1 MSISSHFAPR
11 VLCAALLAGVV
22 AAPASLAAQRGTQ
35 PIDSAYTARIIELTP
50 KHERWKFIT
59 ELVDYLPAS
68 GTVPTPLEANGY
80 VPGTEGRLSRVA
92 DINRYFR
99 AVDAASPRT
108 KLWTIGTSDEGR
120 EMILMA
126 FADEQTIQQLPR
138 YQAIMDSLADPRVLT
153 PESRE
158 RLIREAKPI
167 YWLTG
172 AIHSGETGSPEMLM
186 ELAYRLAVDE
196 GEHIR
201 AIREKAIVLITPVIE
216 TDGRD
221 RYVDTYYQN
230 KELGVNTPLVYWG
243 KYTAHDNNRDGM
255 VVSQRLTRSV
265 NGAFDQWKPVV
276 FHDLHES
283 VPFLYASTGSGPY
296 NEQFDAILVSEW
308 HQLAYQEITEL
319 TRRGLP
325 GVWTHRFYD
334 GWTPNYMFSVA
345 NFRNSIG
352 RFYETYTSRG
362 ADCHTVQLGQNNT
375 SREWFRANPP
385 VNGVRWC
392 IRSNINYQQSGV
404 LVALRHVAD
413 NADTFLRNFVAKGE
427 NTIALG
433 KREAPYAFVIPRSQ
447 ARAAE
452 AADFVNL
459 LREHGSEIHEAE
471 ADFTTVARP
480 PMVER
485 GDQYPDRMDTVR
497 VRRGDWIVRMD
508 QPYTRMARTL
518 LSHQRY
524 KADDPNP
531 YDDTGWSLADLRHV
545 DAYTIADSAILTRP
559 MRMLQDG
566 AAIAGTI
573 EGRGDVLLVPHVG
586 DWRSAALPFHTGNA
600 QVRSASA
607 SFRVGNRE
615 YPAGTWIVSG
625 DATAARAGIEKLGL
639 RATAVSSAPDVAT
652 HTVQRPRIA
661 LMHSWLETQNEGWV
675 RFAFDE
681 MEIPYTY
688 ISDQD
693 LRNPNALDQFD
704 VVFFEHVR
712 GSTTSLLNG
721 RPMTGPPIP
730 WKTSELTPNLGKID
744 STDDIRPGMGLEGAS
759 TLRRFL
765 ERGGVL
771 IATGNSATLP
781 VHLGFNPGVQQV
793 ESDGLI
799 ASGAVFRAQPVD
811 RTSPILYGYERQ
823 SFPVYFNQAPL
834 LQAGGGFGFGG
845 GGGGAAADTSEE
857 ARRARPRV
865 ILRFHQDTDS
875 LLVSGRLQNGGELA
889 GKAAVID
896 APVGEGHAVLFAIRP
911 VWRHSSQGSFA
922 LALNA
927 ITHWNNLQAAPRQAG
942 GRTAQQ

>member
-1 MSISSHFAPR
+1 MTQSNPLAPR
-11 VLCAALLAGVV
+11 ILSAALLAAIAV
-22 AAPASLAAQRGTQ
+22 APATVSAQRGSQ
-35 PIDSAYTARIIELTP
+35 AIDSAYTAQITELTP
-50 KHERWKFIT
+50 THERWKFIT

-68 GTVPTPLEANGY
+68 TTVPTPLEVIGY
-80 VPGTEGRLSRVA
+80 VPGTEGKLSRVA
-92 DINRYFR
+92 DVNRYLR

-108 KLWTIGTSDEGR
+108 RMWTIGTSDEGR
-120 EMILMA
+120 EMTLIA
-126 FADEQTIQQLPR
+126 FADEETIQQLPR
-138 YQAIMDSLADPRVLT
+138 YQAIMDSLSDPRRLT
-153 PESRE
+153 PETRD
-158 RLIREAKPI
+158 RLLRTAKPI

-230 KELGVNTPLVYWG
+230 KELNVNTPLVYWG

-255 VVSQRLTRSV
+255 VVSQRLTKTV
-265 NGAFDQWKPVV
+265 NETFEDWNPVV

-283 VPFLYASTGSGPY
+283 VPFLYASTGTGPY
-296 NEQFDAILVSEW
+296 NDQFDAILVSEW

-362 ADCHTVQLGQNNT
+362 ADCHTVQLGENNT

-413 NADTFLRNFVAKGE
+413 NAQTFLSNFVTKAE

-433 KREAPYAFVIPRSQ
+433 QREAPYAFVIPASQ

-459 LREHGSEIHEAE
+459 LQSHGSEIHTATS
-471 ADFTTVARP
+471 DFTTTARP

-485 GDQYPDRMDTVR
+485 GAQYPDRADTVR

-518 LSHQRY
+518 LAHQRY
-524 KADDPNP
+524 REDDPNP
-531 YDDTGWSLADLRHV
+531 YDDTGWSIADLRHV
-545 DAYTIADSAILTRP
+545 QAYTIADSSILARP
-559 MRMLQDG
+559 MQMVDG
-566 AAIAGTI
+566 DATVAANIT
-573 EGRGDVLLVPHVG
+573 GRGDVLLVPHVG

-600 QVRSASA
+600 QVRSASE
-607 SFRVGNRE
+607 SFRAGNRE
-615 YPAGTWIVSG
+615 YPAGTWIISG
-625 DATAARAGIEKLGL
+625 DAAAARAGIQSLGL
-639 RATAVSSAPDVAT
+639 TAVAVGSAPDVSS

-661 LMHSWLETQNEGWV
+661 LMHSWIETQNEGWV

-681 MEIPYTY
+681 MKIPYTY

-712 GSTTSLLNG
+712 GNVTTLLNG
-721 RPMTGPPIP
+721 RPMTGPAIP
-730 WKTSELTPNLGKID
+730 WKTSPLTPNLGKLD
-744 STDDIRPGMGLEGAS
+744 STDDIRPGMGLEGAQ

-765 ERGGVL
+765 ERGGLL
-771 IATGNSATLP
+771 IATGNSAVLP
-781 VHLGFNPGVQQV
+781 VHLGFNPGVQQA
-793 ESDGLI
+793 ESDNLV
-799 ASGAVFRAQPVD
+799 ASGAIFRAQPVE
-811 RTSPILYGYERQ
+811 RTSPILYGYDQ
-823 SFPVYFNQAPL
+823 ASFPVYFNQAPL
-834 LQAGGGFGFGG
+834 LRAGGGGGFGG
-845 GGGGAAADTSEE
+845 GGFGGGADTSAA
-857 ARRARPRV
+857 ARRARPQV
-865 ILRFHQDTDS
+865 VLRFHQNTDS
-875 LLVSGRLQNGGELA
+875 LLVSGRLQHGEDLA
-889 GKAAVID
+889 GMAAVID
-896 APVGEGHAVLFAIRP
+896 APVGEGHAILFAIRP
-911 VWRHSSQGSFA
+911 IWRHETQGSFA
-922 LALNA
+922 LAVNA
-927 ITHWNNLQAAPRQAG
+927 ITHWNNLGASRVRN
-942 GRTAQQ
+942 GRTAQD